1 MNSIPV
7 ISENEFWVTPQP
19 YLDLQ
24 PRDSEGRG
32 TLAQTTARRLKT
44 LELYANLSSAR
55 AITKF
60 ITDLGYSI
68 TTAKE
73 DLAWAKAQW
82 LDMSDTEET
91 VHVIRERHKEKY
103 YEWMAAAELAGDHKL
118 AADMLGRIERIFGL
132 HAPAT
137 MVQVTNVQATPYNLQ
152 QTHSVEQLS
161 QLRQLLLNPA
171 ADA

>member
-1 MNSIPV
+1 LDFQLTSDD
-7 ISENEFWVTPQP
+7 EFWVTPQP
-19 YLDLQ
+19 YLELQ

-60 ITDLGYSI
+60 ITDLGYSV

-103 YEWMAAAELAGDHKL
+103 YQWAQVAELAGDTKL
-118 AADMLGRIERIFGL
+118 AADMLGRIERIFGM

-137 MVQVTNVQATPYNLQ
+137 MVQVNNAQASPYNLQ
-152 QTHSVEQLS
+152 QSHSVEQLY

-171 ADA
+171 HDA